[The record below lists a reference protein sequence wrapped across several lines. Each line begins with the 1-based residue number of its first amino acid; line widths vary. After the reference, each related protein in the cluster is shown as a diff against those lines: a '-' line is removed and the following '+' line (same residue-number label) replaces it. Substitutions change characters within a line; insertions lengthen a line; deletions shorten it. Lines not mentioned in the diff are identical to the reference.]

1 MPPPNPPSLTASA
14 LFAAPLGSQA
24 ALLERIDARLERIE
38 ARLALLD
45 PLIGAAPGLLGLAGD
60 TVDDFARELGDLDE
74 RLRALV
80 ALVERITRPDTLAQ
94 LHTALDL
101 LDSSPSLLAIAVDT
115 FDELARE
122 AAARGLALERIVPE
136 LARAIETGLRLLS
149 SGQIQHLLD
158 SDLLTPGAIEAVGKA
173 ARALATA
180 KQGPESK
187 LGLFGVLGALREP
200 EVQRAVGFA
209 IDVARRFGAK
219 ADLPQLPPQL
229 PPQLSQEARD
239 R

>member
-1 MPPPNPPSLTASA
+1 MPPPNPPSVPAPA
-14 LFAAPLGSQA
+14 IFAASSGSQA

-45 PLIGAAPGLLGLAGD
+45 PLIGAAPGLLALAGD
-60 TVDDFARELGDLDE
+60 TVDGFARELGDLDE

-80 ALVERITRPDTLAQ
+80 ALAERISRPDTLAQ
-94 LHTALDL
+94 LHAALDL
-101 LDSSPSLLAIAVDT
+101 LDSSPSLLAIAVDA

-136 LARAIETGLRLLS
+136 LGRAIETALRMLS
-149 SGQIQHLLD
+149 SGHVQHLLD

-180 KQGPESK
+180 GQGPEAK

-209 IDVARRFGAK
+209 IDVARRFGTNT
-219 ADLPQLPPQL
+219 DFPQLTPQL
-229 PPQLSQEARD
+229 TQEARD
-239 R
+239 Q